1 MDPAVSRVA
10 PGLRWAAVMRSITTV
25 TLIALSCAAA
35 VPGCAGATVAQRR
48 QNASLAMATGA
59 VLALAGLVVY
69 ATADDECKDVGGVCF
84 ELVDKRELQG
94 GLLVVAGVAMTVTGA
109 AGIPPKAPAPAA
121 APATGPVPSQSP
133 LPGPTGPSDPN
144 PQPQPPNPQLS
155 WRPCSR
161 TPARGACATPPPSDP
176 RRTP

>member
-1 MDPAVSRVA
+1 
-10 PGLRWAAVMRSITTV
+10 MRSITTV
-25 TLIALSCAAA
+25 TLIALSCATA
-35 VPGCAGATVAQRR
+35 VPACAGTTVAQRR

-109 AGIPPKAPAPAA
+109 AGIPPKEPAPAT
-121 APATGPVPSQSP
+121 APATGPVPAPATGPAPAQSP
-133 LPGPTGPSDPN
+133 LPGPPVPLSPTPN
-144 PQPQPPNPQLS
+144 PQP
-155 WRPCSR
+155 
-161 TPARGACATPPPSDP
+161 
-176 RRTP
+176 